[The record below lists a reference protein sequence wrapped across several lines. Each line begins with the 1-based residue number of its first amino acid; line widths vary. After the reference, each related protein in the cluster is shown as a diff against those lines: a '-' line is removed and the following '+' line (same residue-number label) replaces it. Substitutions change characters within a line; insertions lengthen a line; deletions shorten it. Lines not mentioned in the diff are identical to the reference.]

1 MATPSSDIA
10 FSPSVK
16 AEQERRG
23 SRAAYAA
30 LERAGGFE
38 TGLDRFPAAFL
49 ARIDTAF
56 LGTVNA
62 DGQPYVQHRG
72 GAPGFIRIA
81 DRETLVFAE
90 RRGNR
95 QYVTAGNL
103 ADNPKAFLFLID
115 YERRRRIKLWGRA
128 RLVEIGAAHVALL
141 GLDPD
146 DDTIERVIEFEVAA
160 WDVNCPEYIPQKVAV
175 ATVAATV
182 AGLRAR
188 IAELEADVARLGGD
202 VTTRG

>member
-1 MATPSSDIA
+1 MAKPSSDIA

-62 DGQPYVQHRG
+62 DSQPYVQHRG

-146 DDTIERVIEFEVAA
+146 DDTIDRVIEFEVAA

-175 ATVAATV
+175 ATVA
-182 AGLRAR
+182 GLRAR
-188 IAELEADVARLGGD
+188 IAELEADVARLGGG
-202 VTTRG
+202 VTTRE